1 MSDKQAI
8 LDAATEVGLL
18 LKDSDAVTRLK
29 SAAKAFQDDV
39 TAQRTVVDFN
49 RFLQTLA
56 QKESQGQPI
65 EVADKRK
72 LTELQDAVAGDPQLR
87 FDAEGAD
94 GLRRPAAGGRPV
106 DPVADRG
113 GRGHLRRGLRGVLPP
128 AAG

>member
-8 LDAATEVGLL
+8 LDAATDLGKM
-18 LKDSDAVTRLK
+18 LKDSDAVGRLK

-49 RFLQTLA
+49 RFLQTLS
-56 QKESQGQPI
+56 QKEQQGQPI

-87 FDAEGAD
+87 AMQKAQMDYVDLLRAIDQSIQAETGVDEAT
-94 GLRRPAAGGRPV
+94 GG
-106 DPVADRG
+106 VA
-113 GRGHLRRGLRGVLPP
+113 
-128 AAG
+128 